1 MSDFNPKQGEMI
13 LAKKHSSDNWDWEAV
28 EFWVKIDG
36 VYHCRVEKEWLLSPF
51 NYAKPSPSKPSP
63 IPFTQETWP
72 KQVVWLRI
80 PERACGECFLVVGRY
95 NLGVI
100 HKGSYYSFKLL
111 MEQEWEISLDHCQ
124 TWQPCQYTPTE

>member
-13 LAKKHSSDNWDWEAV
+13 LVSSTGEYFDVGERV
-28 EFWVKIDG
+28 FV
-36 VYHCRVEKEWLLSPF
+36 CRYNNGYLCEYEDDPHKYVIWPH
-51 NYAKPSPSKPSP
+51 AKPLSAEPEP
-63 IPFTQETWP
+63 IPFTRETWP
-72 KQVVWLRI
+72 KQVVWVRI

-124 TWQPCQYTPTE
+124 TWQPCHYTPTE